1 MSIGLNWWMRFFL
14 SLISDYPLRSIDFTL
29 KYFYFTS
36 QPFNSQA
43 TKLAQ
48 FFISNDFW
56 TVTWDNLSHH
66 HLLPLF
72 LLHLPYCYHSLLHLP
87 YCYQSSL
94 LRGISEFII
103 LLPIYAP
110 WPQFYG
116 RTRYMTQISL
126 VCHPGSFV
134 VWSQNSHLSFSL
146 SPFMHMIFYTNQ
158 KLLFISSFFAVF

>member
-1 MSIGLNWWMRFFL
+1 MRFFL

-72 LLHLPYCYHSLLHLP
+72 LLHLPYY
-87 YCYQSSL
+87 YQSSL

-103 LLPIYAP
+103 LLPKYAP

-126 VCHPGSFV
+126 VCHPGSIV

-146 SPFMHMIFYTNQ
+146 SPFMHMIFYRNQ

>member
-1 MSIGLNWWMRFFL
+1 MRFFL

-72 LLHLPYCYHSLLHLP
+72 LLHPP

-103 LLPIYAP
+103 LLPKYAP

-126 VCHPGSFV
+126 VCHPGSIV

-146 SPFMHMIFYTNQ
+146 SPFMHMIFYRNQ
-158 KLLFISSFFAVF
+158 KLLFISSFFAMF